1 MAAAKSK
8 KLNSAEVDV
17 LINALIDSG
26 NISYVSL
33 LEFAVKVNGAEF
45 KKPPAKKAKAMTMA
59 VAKKAVLDKFECRT
73 VTELRK
79 NKTFS
84 MSMTGEEI
92 TLKTKADWMRL
103 YRRWVSVPESERNQN
118 GPICINGIDV
128 LENFR
133 PWHVFGLDPKFATP
147 DDVKASY
154 RELVKT
160 HHPDAGGDGR
170 VFAQLQ
176 KMRDS
181 VLALMN

>member
-26 NISYVSL
+26 NVSYISL

-59 VAKKAVLDKFECRT
+59 VAKKAVLEKFECKT

-103 YRRWVSVPESERNQN
+103 YRRWVSVPESVCLRSSLLL
-118 GPICINGIDV
+118 GFRVRCLHDFPRVRKGM
-128 LENFR
+128 LE
-133 PWHVFGLDPKFATP
+133 
-147 DDVKASY
+147 S
-154 RELVKT
+154 
-160 HHPDAGGDGR
+160 
-170 VFAQLQ
+170 Q
-176 KMRDS
+176 
-181 VLALMN
+181 